1 MRRTFFNSS
10 AFPALTAP
18 FNGRVGCS
26 HCLCWDSVCD
36 YLLSNTLP
44 HHVSPLAKSALG
56 VLYILCLIT
65 YDKINH
71 GHLMKAKGLEH
82 FRVGEHLEVLGG
94 WCIRMAWVCCA
105 PLPYFLIWLFVSC
118 IHYNKLVV
126 VGKVLFWVLWV
137 SSANHRTRGGDLGNF
152 QTLELVGSGGPNLW
166 LVSKMGHILGSWAF
180 HLWCLH
186 WLQVMSELNWIRGH
200 SDVRGEKKPHIYLM
214 SEMLSSACL
223 LLFTV
228 VIV

>member
-1 MRRTFFNSS
+1 MVPYLLIQCIEACICPPKAGFECFPHDIVYCPCPGHMRKNFFNSS

-18 FNGRVGCS
+18 FNGRVDCS

-44 HHVSPLAKSALG
+44 HHVSPLAKSTLG

-65 YDKINH
+65 HDKINH

-105 PLPYFLIWLFVSC
+105 LLSYFLP
-118 IHYNKLVV
+118 
-126 VGKVLFWVLWV
+126 
-137 SSANHRTRGGDLGNF
+137 SASLPFGCF
-152 QTLELVGSGGPNLW
+152 
-166 LVSKMGHILGSWAF
+166 
-180 HLWCLH
+180 
-186 WLQVMSELNWIRGH
+186 
-200 SDVRGEKKPHIYLM
+200 
-214 SEMLSSACL
+214 SAV
-223 LLFTV
+223 F
-228 VIV
+228 IKIN